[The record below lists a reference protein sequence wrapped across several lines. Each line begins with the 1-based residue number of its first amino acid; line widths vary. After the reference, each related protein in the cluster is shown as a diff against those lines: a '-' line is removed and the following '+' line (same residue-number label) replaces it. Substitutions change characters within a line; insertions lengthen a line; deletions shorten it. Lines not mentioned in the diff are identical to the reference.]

1 MLKLMQED
9 GSAYVFTFTPGGL
22 FSFYG
27 NQLYAL
33 GEVFNIYDQ
42 SINNH
47 LKQTHL
53 FSQAV
58 SHRETENSL

>member
-42 SINNH
+42 SMNNH
-47 LKQTHL
+47 LKQ
-53 FSQAV
+53 SYYKK
-58 SHRETENSL
+58 SL